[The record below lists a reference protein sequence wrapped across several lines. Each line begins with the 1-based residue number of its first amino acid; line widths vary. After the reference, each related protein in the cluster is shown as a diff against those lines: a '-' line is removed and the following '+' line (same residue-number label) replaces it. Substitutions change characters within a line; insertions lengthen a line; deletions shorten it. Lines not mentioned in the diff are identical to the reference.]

1 MNELLKRI
9 KSLKLSKKNIYLIVS
24 GVLLFLLL
32 LIGNTSDVDEEKVSA
47 TDSSQYSA
55 QYIKATEKELASI
68 IRRIEGAGEVK
79 VMLTLE
85 SCYEN
90 VYAKS
95 YETDEQSGKET
106 QEKSF
111 NEEYVIV
118 KNGSGI
124 EECLVIKVFE
134 PKVKGVAVI
143 CQGGD
148 NVAVR
153 KAITETVCALF
164 DISSAS
170 VSVTKMN

>member
-9 KSLKLSKKNIYLIVS
+9 KSFKLNKKNIYLIVS

-32 LIGNTSDVDEEKVSA
+32 LVGNTSDADDEKVSVA
-47 TDSSQYSA
+47 DTSQYSA
-55 QYIKATEKELASI
+55 QYIKNTQKELAAV
-68 IRRIEGAGEVK
+68 IRRIDGAGDVK
-79 VMLTLE
+79 VMITLE
-85 SCYEN
+85 SYYEN

-95 YETDEQSGKET
+95 YETDEQNGKET

-111 NEEYVIV
+111 NEEYVII
-118 KNGSGI
+118 KNGSGV
-124 EECLVIKVFE
+124 EECLVVKVFE
-134 PKVKGVAVI
+134 PKIKGVAVI

-170 VSVTKMN
+170 VSVIKMN